1 MVVNYNISCWRKK
14 DRASMVRSV
23 CMSFGLEG
31 QPGMWMPSSKHLST
45 FTHYLTLIKFL
56 LTQEIKGTIYEGAV
70 RLFMHSICCLVTS
83 LADHSNL
90 KQDTELRSP
99 TRSWKWYI
107 SEKTEDD
114 EDKNVFYMHSFQIT
128 IGHPLCVSCSIPPWT
143 WLLLFIHRLDQVSVY
158 YSRL

>member
-1 MVVNYNISCWRKK
+1 
-14 DRASMVRSV
+14 
-23 CMSFGLEG
+23 
-31 QPGMWMPSSKHLST
+31 
-45 FTHYLTLIKFL
+45 
-56 LTQEIKGTIYEGAV
+56 
-70 RLFMHSICCLVTS
+70 MHSICCLVTS

-90 KQDTELRSP
+90 KQDTELRPP

-143 WLLLFIHRLDQVSVY
+143 WFLLFIHRLDQVLVY
-158 YSRL
+158 YSRLQSMYRFSCQVGIVPEECIPPPTPLPMTQDCLIGEVRRTSSWFMILLKEQWNPNMNKLKKIMNMA